1 MRARET
7 TASPGRLARARFM
20 MEPRGQ
26 ASPGRDVDPMNP
38 MVRDKPDDIVKLCR
52 RFRVSS
58 LELFGSAAGERFD
71 EETSDFDF
79 LVEYEAT
86 SPKEHADCY
95 FGLLFALHD
104 LLGRDVD
111 LVELFAIHN
120 PYFLKAIASERVL
133 LS

>member
-1 MRARET
+1 MNAIVREKRDEIAR
-7 TASPGRLARARFM
+7 
-20 MEPRGQ
+20 
-26 ASPGRDVDPMNP
+26 
-38 MVRDKPDDIVKLCR
+38 LCR

-58 LELFGSAAGERFD
+58 LELFGSAAGDRFD

-111 LVELFAIHN
+111 LVERSAIHN
-120 PYFLKAIASERVL
+120 PYFLKAIAKERVL
-133 LS
+133 LYAA